1 LVTGHWSLVT
11 GHWSLVIGHWS
22 LVIGHWSLVIG
33 HWSLVTGYGSLLFVI
48 CKFATMLLKIYDK
61 NPSEKLI
68 RSTARV
74 LEEGGVVIFP
84 TDTIYAIGCNI
95 YSPKALERV
104 ARIKGL
110 NPKNANFSF
119 LCYDLSQLSDYTRP
133 ISNEVYKLM
142 RRTLPGPYTYILN
155 ANSNIPK
162 ILGNK
167 KKTVGIRIPDN
178 NVLLEII
185 KELGNP
191 IMSTSVHDD
200 DEILEYTTDPELIH
214 ERYKELVDL
223 VIDGGHGD
231 NTPSTIIDCTGEEIV
246 VVREGKGEIE

>member
-1 LVTGHWSLVT
+1 
-11 GHWSLVIGHWS
+11 
-22 LVIGHWSLVIG
+22 
-33 HWSLVTGYGSLLFVI
+33 
-48 CKFATMLLKIYDK
+48 MLLKIYDK

-68 RSTARV
+68 REAAHV
-74 LEEGGVVIFP
+74 LKNGGVVIFP
-84 TDTIYAIGCNI
+84 TDTIYAIGCSI
-95 YSPKALERV
+95 FSPRAHERI
-104 ARIKGL
+104 ARIKGQ

-119 LCYDLSQLSDYTRP
+119 LFYDLSHLSEYTRP
-133 ISNEVYKLM
+133 ISNEVYKM
-142 RRTLPGPYTYILN
+142 MKRTLPGPYTYILE
-155 ANSNIPK
+155 ANSNVPK
-162 ILGNK
+162 ILGIK

-178 NVLLEII
+178 TILLEIL

-214 ERYKELVDL
+214 ERYMDLVDL

-231 NTPSTIIDCTGEEIV
+231 NMPSTIIDCTGDEIV